1 MQIIDRMSD
10 ISDHFDAVFCDIW
23 GCIHN
28 GVSCFADAIHA
39 LETYRQSGGIVLL
52 LTNAPR
58 PWQDV
63 ARQLAGLGVPTSSWD
78 AILTSGDAAKT
89 ALFDG
94 RIGMRVFHIGPEK
107 DVGFFA
113 APKELSEPNEITRV
127 DLETASG
134 IVCTGLFDDRIET
147 PDDYRTIL
155 EQAQTRNLPF
165 LCANPDR
172 IVDRGPNRIY
182 CAGALADLYSALG
195 GKVFLFGKPMA
206 PIYDLALTKL
216 GHLKSKPA
224 PKNRILC
231 IGDGIATDLEG
242 ARRQAFPCLFVTG
255 GLAAQETGTETRPD
269 AARLRA
275 FCRQHKLSPEYV
287 IGHLR

>member
-10 ISDHFDAVFCDIW
+10 ISDRFDAVFCDVW

-28 GVSCFADAIHA
+28 GVSYFADAIHA
-39 LETYRQSGGIVLL
+39 LETYRKSGGIVLL

-63 ARQLAGLGVPTSSWD
+63 ARQLAYLGVSTSSWD

-94 RIGMRVFHIGPEK
+94 RIGTRVFHIGPER
-107 DVGFFA
+107 DVGFFEP
-113 APKELSEPNEITRV
+113 PKELSEPNAVTRV
-127 DLETASG
+127 DLEAASG
-134 IVCTGLFDDRIET
+134 IVCTGLFDDRVET
-147 PDDYRTIL
+147 PDDYRKIL
-155 EQAQTRNLPF
+155 EQALTRNLPF

-195 GKVFLFGKPMA
+195 GEVLLFGKPMA
-206 PIYDLALTKL
+206 PIYDLALTRL
-216 GHLKSKPA
+216 SQLKSKPT
-224 PKNRILC
+224 PKNKILC
-231 IGDGIATDLEG
+231 IGDGISTDLEG
-242 ARRQAFPCLFVTG
+242 AQRQALPSLFVTG
-255 GLAAQETGTETRPD
+255 GLAAQETGTETQPN
-269 AARLRA
+269 AAHLKA
-275 FCRQHKLSPEYV
+275 FCRRHKLSPKYV